1 MRRLTPAILLTLA
14 ACGSPEAG
22 YLARPEARV
31 ALDLVDQTPSGPAGL
46 GPEGLAAYRAAL
58 EARFAGR
65 LVAAGPGVGTLRI
78 VLTGLQEAEYRDP
91 GLVGVASAALTR
103 NPALVALSLARL
115 ETRTQAKL
123 DQLGY
128 PIRVPEASFV
138 LLPPNSDRPS
148 AFKPISPDA
157 IILAHPKLMHGERG
171 QDQRLKA
178 EAEAFALAVEAQVRK
193 AYGWPSASR
202 G

>member
-1 MRRLTPAILLTLA
+1 MRRLAPALLLALA

-31 ALDLVDQTPSGPAGL
+31 ALDLVDQTPPGPAGL
-46 GPEGLAAYRAAL
+46 GSEGLAAYRAAL

-65 LVAAGPGVGTLRI
+65 LAAADPAVGTLRI
-78 VLTGLQEAEYRDP
+78 VVTSFEEAEYHDP
-91 GLVGVASAALTR
+91 GFERVASAALTR
-103 NPALVALSLARL
+103 NPTLVALSLARL

-128 PIRVPEASFV
+128 PIRVPTASV
-138 LLPPNSDRPS
+138 ALLPPNPDRS
-148 AFKPISPDA
+148 TSFKPLSPDA

-171 QDQRLKA
+171 PEQRLKA

-193 AYGWPSASR
+193 AYGWPAGPR